1 MIHRWDK
8 LGIETQILKGLLE
21 SCLLK
26 VIEQEPTYGY
36 KAVEQLNLL
45 GFDVNEATVYPI
57 LVRLT
62 TKGFLKVE
70 VQASP
75 LGPQRKYYSIT
86 SQGKESLEE
95 FNLTWK
101 RIQSIVNQV
110 MKE

>member
-1 MIHRWDK
+1 M
-8 LGIETQILKGLLE
+8 GIETQILKGLLE

-45 GFDVNEATVYPI
+45 GFEVNEATVYPI

-62 TKGFLKVE
+62 NKGFLYVKT
-70 VQASP
+70 QASP
-75 LGPQRKYYSIT
+75 MGPERKYYYIT
-86 SQGKESLEE
+86 PQGKDSLEE